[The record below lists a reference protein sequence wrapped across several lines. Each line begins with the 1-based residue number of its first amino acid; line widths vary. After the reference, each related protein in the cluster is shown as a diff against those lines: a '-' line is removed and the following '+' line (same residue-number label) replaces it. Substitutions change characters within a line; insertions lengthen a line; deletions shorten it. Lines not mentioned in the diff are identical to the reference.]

1 MLNQEEK
8 EINKLSSVFVGKLEN
23 DEINENKNQVVISI
37 GMKKKDKKE
46 LIKSIQE
53 SNGNINEIS
62 IKLSKN
68 TNTTIT
74 EEKDKIIDELEMK
87 IKEMELK
94 LKEMK
99 LRSKK
104 QNLRIRKQDNLII
117 EMNNKINNIIINS
130 SSIIT
135 TQTKDSNYINNNNNN
150 NNNNSI

>member
-8 EINKLSSVFVGKLEN
+8 EINKKSSVFIGKLEN
-23 DEINENKNQVVISI
+23 EIDGNKNQVVISI
-37 GMKKKDKKE
+37 GMKKKDKNE

-53 SNGNINEIS
+53 SDGKINEIS

-68 TNTTIT
+68 INTTIT
-74 EEKDKIIDELEMK
+74 EEKNKKIDELEFK

-104 QNLRIRKQDNLII
+104 QNLRIRKQDHLII
-117 EMNNKINNIIINS
+117 EMNNKINNIINSSSS
-130 SSIIT
+130 SSIIIN
-135 TQTKDSNYINNNNNN
+135 TQT
-150 NNNNSI
+150 NNNSI